1 MNLQIEKNVPI
12 PPESKGRPARLNYD
26 EIDIGDSVKVSTV
39 TDLNTLVQCMRR
51 RGMKATQRK
60 IKDGRTSDG
69 FYWRIWR
76 VK

>member
-26 EIDIGDSVKVSTV
+26 EIAIGDSVKVSTV
-39 TDLNTLVQCMRR
+39 TDLNTIVQSMRR
-51 RGMKATQRK
+51 RGMVATQRK
-60 IKDGRTSDG
+60 IKDDRTSDG